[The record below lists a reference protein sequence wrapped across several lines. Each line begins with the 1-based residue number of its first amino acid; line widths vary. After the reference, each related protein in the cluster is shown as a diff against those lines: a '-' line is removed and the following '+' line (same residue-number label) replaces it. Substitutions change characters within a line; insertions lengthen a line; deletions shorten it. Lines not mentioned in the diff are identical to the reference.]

1 MKRKTYL
8 NAFAALLL
16 AFGFASCTSEEFYDT
31 QDEGGV
37 VSMTVGIRK
46 AGVFDGDTRTSLSE
60 TETGDLKCVWESDDR
75 IMVSDANGDIKGY
88 LSLKDGD
95 GTNFA
100 HFHSDNLERITAD
113 TQNLNFVYLGREK
126 KQSDLDNSA
135 QYKYI
140 SLFYNNQTG
149 TMESLSDKDILVKT
163 GVSVSV
169 SDGKVYTADGND
181 VVMTR
186 PFAFGHFTLSFP
198 DGVSRTNETVTITA
212 PEGGVDGIRCA
223 VNLHYN
229 GQIGIGNNSK
239 GISVNGQTGNDLY
252 ITIPMQDNSTVT
264 PTFSVTINGKEYSGS
279 LAERRWTANEYVRKD
294 LGEGNTP
301 RYSGQPVDMTIKKDD
316 ETTGP
321 ETVGPA
327 IEYDGKKWRF
337 VVGNLYYNTNT
348 GVWGIHPNQA
358 YFTDAGG
365 IDYAGATILTSPEL
379 IGHFA
384 WGATGIEN
392 AQKPTTIKMNQWDKT
407 CGGSYWPSAGSNN
420 SSIKDLWLND
430 GVFDFGEAY
439 MRSGRLAD
447 DKRTYRTPRKEMFE
461 ALFNN
466 YFIQGCIIKKAGID
480 GSDVH
485 GLIVL
490 CGISKNDKEGA
501 KNLIKE
507 KGGSYN
513 TSYMNTLVNHNNQGS
528 TFDYNAITLESID
541 MLKNLDA
548 IFFPAANGSNLN
560 GGTIYKTDGRGYY
573 WFAATSSTTNATNL
587 YFAGGYDKAYGFF
600 YNGNSGSSSS
610 RNQQKAV
617 RLVVEVTE

>member
-1 MKRKTYL
+1 MNNFIRLDIILAACMSLLVSCGNEHSVVAPEANSVKMTVDLLRPGMGNLTRTDFSENAHGDLECVWSKGDRIVVTTTDGSKVGELTLLDDYAYNRQGRFDGTLTGLNEGENTLKFFYIGNRETDENDKTVIYDLSEQDGILSSNGELVSVGANDCLFSEEAVVFVTDGHAYVENISLARCVSYGRFLLSLPDGISAEGQQVTVSGANVASSGVFSFTTGSFTPTVGDVKVTVGNGNEFYMTILPREGITPEFNIKLDGKTY
-8 NAFAALLL
+8 
-16 AFGFASCTSEEFYDT
+16 
-31 QDEGGV
+31 
-37 VSMTVGIRK
+37 
-46 AGVFDGDTRTSLSE
+46 
-60 TETGDLKCVWESDDR
+60 TGR
-75 IMVSDANGDIKGY
+75 
-88 LSLKDGD
+88 
-95 GTNFA
+95 
-100 HFHSDNLERITAD
+100 
-113 TQNLNFVYLGREK
+113 
-126 KQSDLDNSA
+126 LDPRN
-135 QYKYI
+135 
-140 SLFYNNQTG
+140 
-149 TMESLSDKDILVKT
+149 
-163 GVSVSV
+163 
-169 SDGKVYTADGND
+169 
-181 VVMTR
+181 
-186 PFAFGHFTLSFP
+186 
-198 DGVSRTNETVTITA
+198 
-212 PEGGVDGIRCA
+212 
-223 VNLHYN
+223 
-229 GQIGIGNNSK
+229 
-239 GISVNGQTGNDLY
+239 
-252 ITIPMQDNSTVT
+252 
-264 PTFSVTINGKEYSGS
+264 
-279 LAERRWTANEYVRKD
+279 WTANEYVRKD

-365 IDYAGATILTSPEL
+365 IDYAGATKLTSPEL

-407 CGGSYWPSAGSNN
+407 CGGSYWPSTGSNN

-513 TSYMNTLVNHNNQGS
+513 TSYMNTLVNHNNQGN

-610 RNQQKAV
+610 INQQKAV